1 MPADVN
7 ENDLVVA
14 GPLAGELMQYRRW
27 LVLLGALLMQ
37 PCLGAIY
44 GWGVFV
50 PALKASRSELTVT
63 LSPQVLE
70 VDPAQHAELVGE
82 YKALK
87 KQLAE
92 AHADDRAA
100 AKADVE
106 RFLADVVPARVQV
119 AKEVW
124 AKQCYGYSGTQA
136 QAVFSTGIMVF
147 ALVMI
152 LAGRWQ
158 DRVGPRIVAF
168 TGGLVLAAGY
178 ALAALAGPSF
188 PMVLLG
194 VGVIGG
200 AGIGMGYVCPIAA
213 CVKWFPDLRGLV
225 TGLAVAGFGGGA
237 FLFIKLAGNWGG
249 LLAAEGVSATLLTYA
264 AIFVVFVSLGASL
277 LRNPPVGWQPSGW
290 TPPAAY
296 SQGVSTAV
304 PDFEQA
310 DTVRTRSFWMLWL
323 AFMFA
328 SSCGMMVIGSL
339 KDFGIREGRLSDF
352 EAEGALA
359 LLAVFN
365 ALGRI
370 TWGWVSQRFGARQT
384 LVLISFLQAA
394 MVVALIEMGTKVWTL
409 EVAACWVGFHF
420 GGNLALFPLLTAEY
434 FGTRHLGANYG
445 LMFTGYGVGG
455 VVGPMLAGSVWD
467 TLGSYRWAYLPA
479 AAGCLFAMA
488 LALTVRPPKPA
499 QQTSA
504 TH

>member
-1 MPADVN
+1 M
-7 ENDLVVA
+7 
-14 GPLAGELMQYRRW
+14 
-27 LVLLGALLMQ
+27 
-37 PCLGAIY
+37 
-44 GWGVFV
+44 
-50 PALKASRSELTVT
+50 

>member
-1 MPADVN
+1 
-7 ENDLVVA
+7 
-14 GPLAGELMQYRRW
+14 
-27 LVLLGALLMQ
+27 MQ

-92 AHADDRAA
+92 AHALDRAA
-100 AKADVE
+100 AKADVD
-106 RFLADVVPARVQV
+106 RFLTEVVPARLQV
-119 AKEVW
+119 SDDVW
-124 AKQCYGYSGTQA
+124 AKQYYGYSGTQA
-136 QAVFSTGIMVF
+136 QGVFSTGIMVF

-158 DRVGPRIVAF
+158 DRVGPRVVAL

-200 AGIGMGYVCPIAA
+200 AGIGLGYVCPIAA

-249 LLAAEGVSATLLTYA
+249 LLAAEGISFTFLTYA
-264 AIFVVFVSLGASL
+264 AIFAVFVTLGASL
-277 LRNPPVGWQPSGW
+277 LRNPPAGWQPAGW
-290 TPPAAY
+290 APAIAN
-296 SQGVSTAV
+296 SRRVSTVV

-352 EAEGALA
+352 EAEGALG
-359 LLAVFN
+359 LLALFN

-370 TWGWVSQRFGARQT
+370 TWGWVSQRLGPRQT

-455 VVGPMLAGSVWD
+455 VAGPMLAGSVWD
-467 TLGSYRWAYLPA
+467 MLGSYRWAYLPA
-479 AAGCLFAMA
+479 AGGCLLAMA
-488 LALTVRPPKPA
+488 LALAVRPPKNASPPLGA
-499 QQTSA
+499 
-504 TH
+504 